1 MNLKLNYCNFSYSLT
16 PTPSSH
22 LLANQLSPQT
32 VFSTSSIKI
41 YIFIRSLVLPP
52 HYPPEILTF
61 RLRWTDNKHCMNNIN
76 TAAVAENAKETP
88 SSHHD
93 DFQESLN
100 IEVATRKEQKETESK
115 VSTAT
120 DLFLFIGHPYW
131 LMPACLTVCLSLS
144 KVLPTADY
152 AAPPPHLP
160 STPADRPN
168 CFLILLTATIF
179 SPSPLHLPLLVRLLH
194 NRQLGVWRSGRQSS
208 VRRFLGA
215 VQHQWPFL
223 DHALA
228 RLSRVETSLQK
239 DRSTTTQPVLP
250 LNKPPTHLQ
259 CPVALRIFAPRV
271 RRHEWPLGEPI
282 PVVVIVLPATQ
293 NHRPGNAN

>member
-1 MNLKLNYCNFSYSLT
+1 
-16 PTPSSH
+16 
-22 LLANQLSPQT
+22 
-32 VFSTSSIKI
+32 
-41 YIFIRSLVLPP
+41 
-52 HYPPEILTF
+52 
-61 RLRWTDNKHCMNNIN
+61 MNNIN
-76 TAAVAENAKETP
+76 TAAAAAVAENAKETP

-131 LMPACLTVCLSLS
+131 LMPACLTVCLSLG

-152 AAPPPHLP
+152 ANP
-160 STPADRPN
+160 TPLHPRRQVKPLLFPN
-168 CFLILLTATIF
+168 SANCNKIPL
-179 SPSPLHLPLLVRLLH
+179 PSPLHLPLLVRLLY

-215 VQHQWPFL
+215 VQHQRPFL